1 MDASRETATHQEID
15 TVAFRRTLKRPVGCT
30 GIGLHSGKP
39 VRLTL
44 KPAPAGH
51 GRRFYRTDV
60 GVEIPATL
68 AWLSHQDHATTLSK
82 DGVSVETVE
91 HLLAALFALGV
102 DDVLIEVSGPE
113 IPILD
118 GSAAPFVILI
128 HEAGTRPHKEP
139 REYLKITRPVEV
151 VRGSKLARLVPA
163 DRFEV
168 GYTIGFDHPLLR
180 HQACSVRITNENF
193 VEELAPAR
201 TFGFLRDVEAMRK
214 SGLAR
219 GGSLE
224 NAVVIGETGVLN
236 GALRFEDEF
245 VRHKAMD
252 AVGDLALLGH
262 PILGRLEAVKAGH
275 ALHAAVAQKL
285 MATPDAFELVSS
297 KSLPGLGPQAAPAA
311 ALKPARA

>member
-1 MDASRETATHQEID
+1 
-15 TVAFRRTLKRPVGCT
+15 VAFRRTLKRPVACT

-44 KPAPAGH
+44 KPAPSGD
-51 GRRFYRTDV
+51 GLRFFRTDV
-60 GVEIPATL
+60 GVEIPASL
-68 AWLSHQDHATTLSK
+68 AWLSRQDHATTLSK

-102 DDVLIEVSGPE
+102 DDCLIEVSGPE

-139 REYLKITRPVEV
+139 REYLKITKPVEV
-151 VRGSKLARLVPA
+151 VRGNKLARLVPA

-168 GYTIGFDHPLLR
+168 SYTIGFDHPLLR
-180 HQACSVRITNENF
+180 HQACSIRITSENF

-236 GALRFEDEF
+236 GALRFDDEC

-262 PILGRLEAVKAGH
+262 PLLGRLEAVKAGH

-285 MATPDAFELVSS
+285 MATPDAFEIVSA
-297 KSLPGLGPQAAPAA
+297 KSLPGLGLEGAPAVE
-311 ALKPARA
+311 LRPARA